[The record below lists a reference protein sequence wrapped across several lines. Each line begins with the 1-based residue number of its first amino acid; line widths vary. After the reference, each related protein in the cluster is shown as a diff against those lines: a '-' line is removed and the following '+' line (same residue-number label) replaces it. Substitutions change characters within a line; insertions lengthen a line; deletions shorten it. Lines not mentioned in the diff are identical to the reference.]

1 MCGSGSTKLLNMDP
15 VRIRIHNTVNHATI
29 FFLDVCRFDVSYQHG
44 DSTPPPFLEKDR
56 NFLST
61 FNLRKYVSLFNSRF
75 LGSKYFNNLSK
86 FILEKSLLKLTNKM
100 LDKFKMMSLQSAIY
114 IMFKKKNLILN

>member
-1 MCGSGSTKLLNMDP
+1 MLSYSMCGSGSTKLLKMDP

-29 FFLDVCRFDVSYQHG
+29 FFLDVCKFDVSYQHC

-61 FNLRKYVSLFNSRF
+61 FNLRKYVSLFYSRF
-75 LGSKYFNNLSK
+75 LGGNYFNNLSK
-86 FILEKSLLKLTNKM
+86 FILEKSLLKLTSKM
-100 LDKFKMMSLQSAIY
+100 LDKFKIMSLQSAIY
-114 IMFKKKNLILN
+114 IMVY